1 MDFSDE
7 AQAEAWFAEQTPE
20 RRCVITSRAA
30 LRVLAAIGRFEFKR
44 KERLAIAALRA
55 TLTSAGRGL
64 GRPADV
70 GGLERSAAFAARSAS
85 VAARSAASAVAV
97 SADSA
102 ASAVAASADSAASA
116 VAARSVAASADS
128 AASAVAARSAAAS
141 VAAAFAA
148 RSAAFAARSAASA
161 VAASADSAASAVAAS
176 ADSAASAVAAR
187 SAAAAASAAR
197 SAIAS
202 DTEQNDDALMALP
215 VWPEG
220 NAPDWA
226 TEQHKIWLDYLGDH
240 PDWAFW
246 RRWYSQ
252 MWDGTFRDWDLA
264 VHVALIPDEF
274 WEGDDALSKV
284 AREIEKISDRLRTSI
299 TVPIIRNNNDTA
311 FRLKDEAP
319 LPDEVLDFI
328 KERVGGAL
336 DTALADGGANGF
348 DAECPEAMAIRKALT
363 SRNPSA
369 VAGLLNDASLMFQKN
384 LGNRY
389 PDDGSLIALQAA
401 AFSGAEEI
409 CETDE
414 LARKRCLRA
423 SKLFLRDN
431 PPPLDRKD
439 MEQFVDEV
447 AAEAEGA
454 AAEIIRQDG
463 EAIASG
469 RAVGRF
475 IRARFANYAS
485 TIVQWIDRTK
495 KGEGRV
501 TWLWKQVKRV
511 MDAFEDTPPDA

>member
-1 MDFSDE
+1 MSAVDFFNH
-7 AQAEAWFAEQTPE
+7 AQAEAWFEKQTPE
-20 RRCVITSRAA
+20 RRCVITSRGA
-30 LRVLAAIGRFEFKR
+30 LRVLAAIGQFAGDG
-44 KERLAIAALRA
+44 KERLALTALRA
-55 TLTSAGRGL
+55 TLISAGRGL

-70 GGLERSAAFAARSAS
+70 GVL
-85 VAARSAASAVAV
+85 
-97 SADSA
+97 D
-102 ASAVAASADSAASA
+102 
-116 VAARSVAASADS
+116 
-128 AASAVAARSAAAS
+128 
-141 VAAAFAA
+141 
-148 RSAAFAARSAASA
+148 
-161 VAASADSAASAVAAS
+161 
-176 ADSAASAVAAR
+176 
-187 SAAAAASAAR
+187 SAAR
-197 SAIAS
+197 SAVSGVSAVFSARSAVSAVSSVFSAQSALSAARSAVSAVFSAQSAFSAARPSALLAFSS
-202 DTEQNDDALMALP
+202 DTEKTNDALLALP
-215 VWPEG
+215 VWQAAEVPPSL
-220 NAPDWA
+220 ADA
-226 TEQHKIWLDYLGDH
+226 HVVWLDYLGSH

-246 RRWYSQ
+246 LRWYSE
-252 MWDGTFRDWDLA
+252 MWEGTFRDWDLA
-264 VHVALIPDEF
+264 VQVALIPDEF
-274 WEGDDALSKV
+274 WEGDDALGRV
-284 AREIEKISDRLRTSI
+284 AREIEKISDRFRTSI

-311 FRLKDEAP
+311 FRLKDESP
-319 LPDEVLDFI
+319 LPDEVLDYI

-348 DAECPEAMAIRKALT
+348 DAECPEAMAIRRALT

-414 LARKRCLRA
+414 LARARCLRA

-431 PPPLDRKD
+431 PPPLDHKD

-447 AAEAEGA
+447 TAEAEGE

-475 IRARFANYAS
+475 IRARFANYTS

-501 TWLWKQVKRV
+501 NWLWKQVKRI